1 MGEYVKLFEE
11 FVNEASFAGRAWS
24 GKIKNLDNLFSWF
37 YSKGILNKGEQAKK
51 DSLFRQ
57 YYRWYND
64 GDFPKGLSSK
74 GISKYHGDEKI
85 ERALEDEIEN
95 FMKQILNKYTGKYDR
110 REFHLDTLLGD
121 LKTLENIVAGYEQED
136 GVRGEPDPYGLLNYW
151 GKNIN
156 TKDSDFERMLGEL
169 RPLYDDVRKDVDN
182 ALDKEVKDGIYKDKK
197 SYEIPGPNNGLS
209 YVRMRMQND
218 KIWTPDLEK
227 KYQKMKA
234 HMTKMHEIL
243 KNVVDAAQKAKDAL
257 GA

>member
-11 FVNEASFAGRAWS
+11 FENGASFAGRAWS

-74 GISKYHGDEKI
+74 GISKYQGDEKI

-110 REFHLDTLLGD
+110 REFHLDTLLSD
-121 LKTLENIVAGYEQED
+121 LKTLENIVAGIKQED

-169 RPLYDDVRKDVDN
+169 RPLYDDARKATDT
-182 ALDKEVKDGIYKDKK
+182 ALDKEVKDGVYKDMK

-227 KYQKMKA
+227 KYQKMKD
-234 HMTKMHEIL
+234 HMTKMHAIL
-243 KNVVDAAQKAKDAL
+243 KNVVDGAQKAKDAL